1 MVGLAALVCP
11 ECGGAVPNVSPATP
25 SVGEVLRRLGPTSLL
40 AVGALVLPPIGS
52 IVLFATMGTTGPWLK
67 SHGLQGVAMYSLA
80 FALLGGF
87 ALLPTYA
94 QSALGG
100 FAFGVAWGVP
110 AALVGF
116 VGGAVIGYEIARRAS
131 GDRVM
136 KLLNEKPKWR
146 AVRDALAGPIRT
158 DGSPSGHPFLRTFGL
173 VALLRLPPNSPFAL
187 TNLVMASVQ
196 VPRMPYVLG
205 TLVGMAPR
213 TAAAVII
220 GAGVKEFT
228 KDTVTGAVPGWAI
241 VVGILV
247 MLVALGIV
255 GMIANKVIAK
265 VTSPG

>member
-1 MVGLAALVCP
+1 
-11 ECGGAVPNVSPATP
+11 
-25 SVGEVLRRLGPTSLL
+25 
-40 AVGALVLPPIGS
+40 
-52 IVLFATMGTTGPWLK
+52 MGTTGPWLK
-67 SHGLQGVAMYSLA
+67 SHGYEGLVMYSIA

-100 FAFGVAWGVP
+100 FAFGVAPGIP
-110 AALVGF
+110 AALLGF

-136 KLLNEKPKWR
+136 KLLNEKPQWR
-146 AVRDALAGPIRT
+146 AVRDTLAGPIGA
-158 DGSPSGHPFLRTFGL
+158 DGLPSRHPFLKTFGL
-173 VALLRLPPNSPFAL
+173 VALLRLPPNSPFAI

-196 VPRMPYVLG
+196 VPRAAYILG

-220 GAGVKEFT
+220 GASVQDFT
-228 KDTVTGAVPGWAI
+228 KEKVVGAVPTWAI
-241 VVGILV
+241 VVGIVLMV
-247 MLVALGIV
+247 IALGVV

-265 VTSPG
+265 VTKQTPTTATTSPSPQTPSGT